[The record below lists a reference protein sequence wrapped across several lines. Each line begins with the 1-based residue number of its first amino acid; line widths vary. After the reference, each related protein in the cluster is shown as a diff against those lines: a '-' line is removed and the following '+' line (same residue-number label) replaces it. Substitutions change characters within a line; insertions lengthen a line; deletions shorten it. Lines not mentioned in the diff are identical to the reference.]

1 MIMSRFQ
8 YAMIMFTLVL
18 ILTKLS
24 SDPGESAVWQ
34 VVSAAWFMV
43 MIINLVSQLIEYGKT
58 KKDSESNDSKKGSQ

>member
-1 MIMSRFQ
+1 
-8 YAMIMFTLVL
+8 MIMFTLVL

-24 SDPGESAVWQ
+24 SDQGESAVWQ

-58 KKDSESNDSKKGSQ
+58 KKDNESNDSQKGSQ